1 MPLHKSKADANGG
14 WAVWQVTETAEEL
27 WHLLPTE
34 GLYAKELKLF
44 TGAPKRLLERLAVRV
59 LLYTCL
65 GKEYEIVY
73 TPNGKP
79 YLASG
84 RWHISISHTSGF
96 VAVCWHS
103 ERITGIDIERSG
115 GKALRLITRFI
126 SPADERLDTDYPQES
141 ALLYWSAKE
150 TLYKMLSRQEATD
163 FVEHLHVE
171 PFKVQKE
178 GVLLGYDHRNPRPL
192 YDLEYLL
199 EADFALVWCFAIP

>member
-1 MPLHKSKADANGG
+1 MSLYKSKADANGG

-27 WHLLPTE
+27 WHLLPAE

-44 TGAPKRLLERLAVRV
+44 TGVSKRLLERLAVRV

-79 YLASG
+79 YIASG
-84 RWHISISHTSGF
+84 RWHISISHTKFF

-103 ERITGIDIERSG
+103 VCITGIDIERREA
-115 GKALRLITRFI
+115 KALRLSTRFV
-126 SPADERLDTDYPQES
+126 SPTDERLDADHPQES
-141 ALLYWSAKE
+141 ALLYWCAKE
-150 TLYKMLSRQEATD
+150 TLYKMLPSQEATD
-163 FVEHLHVE
+163 FVQHLHIE
-171 PFKVQKE
+171 PFRVQKE

-192 YDLEYLL
+192 YDIEYQL
-199 EADFALVWCFAIP
+199 EADFALTWCFAKL